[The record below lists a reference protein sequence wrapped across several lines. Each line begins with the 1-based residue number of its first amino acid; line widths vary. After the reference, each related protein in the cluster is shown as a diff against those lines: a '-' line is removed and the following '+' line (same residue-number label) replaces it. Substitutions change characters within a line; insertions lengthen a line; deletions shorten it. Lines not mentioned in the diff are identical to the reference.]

1 MLLNGYGVASTT
13 HYASVSIPV
22 SSHGYIKH
30 NLNQYIL
37 NFYSLKFTVLSNP
50 HDPRHPYGAEIG
62 WYVIPVDCDI
72 DTRKACPA
80 FTQKSSAGAHFS
92 NVSMTQYFDYIQLR
106 AFDSNSYGCFC
117 CQ

>member
-1 MLLNGYGVASTT
+1 M
-13 HYASVSIPV
+13 
-22 SSHGYIKH
+22 
-30 NLNQYIL
+30 
-37 NFYSLKFTVLSNP
+37 LSNP

-72 DTRKACPA
+72 DTRKACPT

-106 AFDSNSYGCFC
+106 AFDSNSYGCFS
-117 CQ
+117 CQEKATASDFQFYFS